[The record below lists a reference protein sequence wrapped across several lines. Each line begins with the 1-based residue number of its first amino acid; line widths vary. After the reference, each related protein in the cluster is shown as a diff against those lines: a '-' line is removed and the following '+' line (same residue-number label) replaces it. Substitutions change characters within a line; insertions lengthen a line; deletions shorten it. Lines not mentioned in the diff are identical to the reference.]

1 MLGLD
6 ILHQVQST
14 FASYNDKF
22 FLLMVIILLLQVF
35 LKYTEKKKHKL
46 YTIKKIVSNNEK
58 IIWDVDSSKSEDLIL
73 KKIDTLHALI
83 SCKAARS

>member
-35 LKYTEKKKHKL
+35 LKYTEKKNKL

-58 IIWDVDSSKSEDLIL
+58 NIWDVDSSKSEDLIL
-73 KKIDTLHALI
+73 KKIDALHALI

>member
-35 LKYTEKKKHKL
+35 LKYTEKKNKL

-58 IIWDVDSSKSEDLIL
+58 NIWDVDSSKSEDLIL